1 MHNQTDVSQMT
12 EIAFAIAPG
21 QHAQVDISMG
31 TVIYYS
37 IFFFITKQLLKQVA
51 ITRCTNY
58 SLWTMT
64 KTKGKK

>member
-37 IFFFITKQLLKQVA
+37 IFFLLEN
-51 ITRCTNY
+51 NY
-58 SLWTMT
+58 
-64 KTKGKK
+64 